1 MRLSNLPST
10 RRLSFV
16 LLAAVAVAIGIA
28 TVGRAQSSANL
39 KPSRTTFSSSAK
51 QAVQG
56 DNVTLKATV
65 SAIAQSDGTPTGT
78 VEFFDGATSL
88 GSVSLS
94 STQSGNEASVT
105 LNTLALG
112 PHPITAVYSGDGT
125 FGGSVTPPEMV
136 LVVAHQ

>member
-1 MRLSNLPST
+1 MRLHTLRSARHVSL
-10 RRLSFV
+10 V
-16 LLAAVAVAIGIA
+16 LFAVVVAAIGISS
-28 TVGRAQSSANL
+28 VGRAQSPNNL

-65 SAIAQSDGTPTGT
+65 AAVATADGTPTGT

-94 STQSGNEASVT
+94 ATATGTEASVT
-105 LNTLALG
+105 LNTLAVG

-136 LVVAHQ
+136 LIVAHQ